1 MHHYQVKYRL
11 WNQSAYRLALKSF
24 RIATHATCL
33 VRHASLVKK
42 ASTWKSQMDCAT
54 IVTRLS
60 TDVARVITH
69 RRATAVGCEAGPQ
82 TRKDQDANVIRLTI

>member
-1 MHHYQVKYRL
+1 
-11 WNQSAYRLALKSF
+11 
-24 RIATHATCL
+24 
-33 VRHASLVKK
+33 
-42 ASTWKSQMDCAT
+42 MDCAT

>member
-60 TDVARVITH
+60 MAADHVITH

-82 TRKDQDANVIRLTI
+82 TKMELVANVIRLAI

>member
-11 WNQSAYRLALKSF
+11 WNQSAYRLALTSF
-24 RIATHATCL
+24 QIATHAICL
-33 VRHASLVKK
+33 VRHASLVRK
-42 ASTWKSQMDCAT
+42 ASTWKSQMDYAT
-54 IVTRLS
+54 IATRLS
-60 TDVARVITH
+60 MAADHVITH